1 MVDLAEQLN
10 KFKAA
15 LQMDG
20 EHNEGTSGGRG
31 DVFGS
36 GDTFESFTFPKNIEL
51 VDEEGEG
58 ILKYF
63 YDGMVRH
70 KHFIATVETAT
81 DDEHFSGSDDEH
93 FSGSIVAKY
102 TISRRGTIF
111 IANDIEF
118 QPPQKRSVG
127 NSMIAR
133 IRTLDGVSL

>member
-1 MVDLAEQLN
+1 MRLPC
-10 KFKAA
+10 
-15 LQMDG
+15 

-81 DDEHFSGSDDEH
+81 DDEHFSGS
-93 FSGSIVAKY
+93 IVAKY

-127 NSMIAR
+127 NSIIAR
-133 IRTLDGVSL
+133 IRSLDGVSL